1 MTSGKKDYSESNRA
15 SEIIQ
20 DLYLARFS
28 QHALRCASMSLASS
42 YMDADFSGVSI
53 RWEDTAACPLL
64 KLFTELQHLESKLVV
79 KDQKTLHAF
88 SDFVQTKVSEFVEI
102 TGAAGGLQAKWVPEI
117 LVKCREFA
125 TRACLPVLPGTG
137 DRSLDLGTLDGL
149 SKLAA
154 VAYATLETSK
164 LRSIRVHL
172 SITRAFI
179 LKAVEQFTTRAKE
192 LHRGQQAVA
201 FSYFECFKEF
211 APLLYVASSVYE
223 LVGDREID
231 SLDAL
236 NSHLAQIR
244 RQFSASDEL
253 QQAAQEE
260 CNQML
265 ELCLSDSFM
274 AGNQALGRQ
283 LETT

>member
-1 MTSGKKDYSESNRA
+1 MKSERKDYSKSKQA

-20 DLYLARFS
+20 NLYLARFT
-28 QHALRCASMSLASS
+28 QHALRCSSMSLASS
-42 YMDADFSGVSI
+42 YMDADISGASI
-53 RWEDTAACPLL
+53 RWDDTAASPLL
-64 KLFTELQHLESKLVV
+64 KLVTELQHLESEFFV

-88 SDFVQTKVSEFVEI
+88 SDFVQTKVSEIVES
-102 TGAAGGLQAKWVPEI
+102 AGKPWGLNAKWVPEI
-117 LVKCREFA
+117 LVKCRELA
-125 TRACLPVLPGTG
+125 TRVCLPVLPGTG
-137 DRSLDLGTLDGL
+137 DRRLDPGTLDGL
-149 SKLAA
+149 SELAA
-154 VAYATLETSK
+154 VAFATLESSK
-164 LRSIRVHL
+164 MRSLRAHL
-172 SITRAFI
+172 TISRAFL

-192 LHRGQQAVA
+192 LHRGQQTVA
-201 FSYFECFKEF
+201 FSFFECFKEF

>member
-1 MTSGKKDYSESNRA
+1 MTSGRKDHSESKKA
-15 SEIIQ
+15 SKIIQ
-20 DLYLARFS
+20 ELYIARFT

-42 YMDADFSGVSI
+42 YMDADISGASI

-64 KLFTELQHLESKLVV
+64 KLVTELQHLESEFFV

-88 SDFVQTKVSEFVEI
+88 SDFFQTKVSELVES
-102 TGAAGGLQAKWVPEI
+102 AVAPGGLQAKWVPEI

-125 TRACLPVLPGTG
+125 TRACLPVLPRTG
-137 DRSLDLGTLDGL
+137 DRSLEPSTLDRL
-149 SKLAA
+149 SELGA

-164 LRSIRVHL
+164 MRSLRAHL
-172 SITRAFI
+172 TISRAFT
-179 LKAVEQFTTRAKE
+179 LKAVEQFTTRAQE
-192 LHRGQQAVA
+192 LHQGQQAVA

-274 AGNQALGRQ
+274 AGNQALGGQ
-283 LETT
+283 LEAT